1 MKDLDKFKNEMNLSG
16 QNVYV
21 GHRYVPKI
29 IGEWD
34 NTQIYEPLS
43 IVQYQGASYTSRQ
56 YVPVGV
62 ELTNEEYWVVTGNYN
77 AQVEQYRQDV
87 VKVSNDV
94 TNLTTN
100 VNNEIGRIDVEID
113 DIDEY
118 IKINNQLYINALN
131 PPKPLIAAKG
141 DGVSDDTEA
150 INAQLKYAYDNGVK
164 LILPSGEYLVNLVA
178 EGWGVNIEGVSSYHT
193 ILKPFDKD
201 KPVFTDNGVMRRNSG
216 FKHLK
221 IVGDIDHV
229 GGTGIKLTRQS
240 YLDIYEDVTIENF
253 DIGLDVEFSWGFH
266 LDAFELK
273 NNNTGMRVKS
283 TDGVNAL
290 SFTRGKISGNKI
302 GVDFIET
309 VGHSLSF
316 ENSSLE
322 GNEIAVRFNNLYG
335 SIKFENCYFEHNDKH
350 MVGLSGATSRSAII
364 DVSNSWLY
372 IGASN
377 QFEFNSPIQ
386 MLVMNNNEIS
396 IDGSNFENLLYL
408 IEANYLRFN
417 NVITGSSNVKNY
429 VSNIENIEVIEATR
443 PMIIN
448 GRLENVNKN
457 KQNKLTVEN
466 NKRFSDV
473 ENYTTYEDTIG
484 SGGVDV
490 GYSNGYAINHNKTS
504 GRLTIDGVVK
514 KRDSDDRKIFS
525 INNTGHLTINGGF
538 QYMYTTARLALNL
551 TLADRGYTVFDRDL
565 NKLCILT
572 QDSGQN
578 LIWVD
583 AMGNTI

>member
-1 MKDLDKFKNEMNLSG
+1 MQDLDKFKNEMNLSG

-29 IGEWD
+29 FGEWD

-56 YVPVGV
+56 FVPVGV

-87 VKVSNDV
+87 VNVSNDV

-100 VNNEIGRIDVEID
+100 VNGEIERIDDEID

-118 IKINNQLYINALN
+118 INVNNKTYINALN
-131 PPKPLIAAKG
+131 PPAPLLPAKA

-178 EGWGVNIEGVSSYHT
+178 EGWGLNIEGVSSYHT

-201 KPVFTDNGVMRRNSG
+201 KPVFTDNGVMRRNSS
-216 FKHLK
+216 FKHFK
-221 IVGDIDHV
+221 ILGDIDHV

-273 NNNTGMRVKS
+273 NNNTGMRVDS
-283 TDGVNAL
+283 TDGVNAFT
-290 SFTRGKISGNKI
+290 FTRGKISGNKV
-302 GVDFIET
+302 GVDFVEA
-309 VGHSLSF
+309 VGHSSSF

-335 SIKFENCYFEHNDKH
+335 SIKFENCYFEHNVKH
-350 MVGLSGATSRSAII
+350 VVGLNGATSRSAII
-364 DVSNSWLY
+364 DISNSWLY
-372 IGASN
+372 INASN

-386 MLVMNNNEIS
+386 MLVVNNNEIS
-396 IDGSNFENLLYL
+396 IDGSNFENLLYV

-417 NVITGSSNVKNY
+417 NVIAGSTNVNNY
-429 VSNIENIEVIEATR
+429 VSNIESIEVIEATR

-473 ENYTTYEDTIG
+473 GNYTTYEDTVS

-490 GYSNGYAINHNKTS
+490 GYSNGYAIKHNKTS

-514 KRDSDDRKIFS
+514 KRDSEDKKIFN
-525 INNTGHLTINGGF
+525 INTTGHLTINGGF
-538 QYMYTTARLALNL
+538 EYMYTTARQALNL